1 MDKQCNQEQVTNITS
16 YLLMIIYESQTTYKP
31 VGEIDCFRI
40 DRPELVSQY
49 MEGAFDDRPMQE
61 QFYVILLN
69 RKNQPICRELCTIGT
84 INATL
89 VSSQEVFRLAITK
102 GATGIILVHNHPSGD
117 PTPSVADK
125 KVTQSIYLAGKQ
137 LGITIH
143 DHVVIGSNGQY
154 YSFEERGLMDTYA
167 S

>member
-40 DRPELVSQY
+40 DQPELVSQY

-102 GATGIILVHNHPSGD
+102 GASGIILVHNHPSGD

-167 S
+167 

>member
-1 MDKQCNQEQVTNITS
+1 
-16 YLLMIIYESQTTYKP
+16 MIIYESQTTYKP
-31 VGEIDCFRI
+31 VGEIDCFRL
-40 DRPELVSQY
+40 DQPELVSQY